1 MNYRNKKLLEI
12 VRILP
17 CQNCGIEDGTVI
29 AAHSNQQ
36 RDGKGTGI
44 KSHDYRIA
52 ALCNKCHMELDQGR
66 TMSKAERS
74 EQWENAHRRTIG
86 ALFEYGLLKV

>member
-1 MNYRNKKLLEI
+1 
-12 VRILP
+12 
-17 CQNCGIEDGTVI
+17 
-29 AAHSNQQ
+29 
-36 RDGKGTGI
+36 
-44 KSHDYRIA
+44 
-52 ALCNKCHMELDQGR
+52 MELDQGR